1 MEKIKGTGVA
11 LVTPFLAD
19 GAIDFEGLTNL
30 VNHVI
35 DGGLDYLV
43 VLGTTGETATL
54 STQEKDEVLDHVKKV
69 NDGRLPIVVGIGG
82 NNTAAV
88 VEEFERVDLSGI
100 DAILSASPYYNKP
113 TQEGIYQHYKVLAEH
128 SPLPL
133 ILYNV
138 PGRTASNMSA
148 ATTLR
153 LAYDFENVVAMKEAS
168 GDMNQVM
175 EIIKDKPANFLL
187 ISGEDALNFS
197 IVTAGGAGVISV
209 LANSQPKLTADVV
222 NLSLKSENESARNL
236 HYSSLDFINLLFTEG
251 NPAGV
256 KAALKLQGVCEDNV
270 RMPLM
275 RASEVLIESLKEELG
290 KLQKEGVCANG

>member
-1 MEKIKGTGVA
+1 MENIKGTGVA

-19 GAIDFEGLTNL
+19 GDIDFNGLTNL

-54 STQEKDEVLDHVKKV
+54 STAEKDEVLAHVKKV
-69 NDGRLPIVVGIGG
+69 NNGRLPLVIGIGG
-82 NNTAAV
+82 NNTSAI
-88 VEEFERVDLSGI
+88 VEEFERVDLTGV

-138 PGRTASNMSA
+138 PGRTASNMTAS
-148 ATTLR
+148 TTLR
-153 LAYDFENVVAMKEAS
+153 LAHDFENIVAIKEAS
-168 GDMNQVM
+168 GDLNQVM
-175 EIIKDKPANFLL
+175 EIVKDKPADFMV
-187 ISGEDALNFS
+187 ISGEDALNFP
-197 IVTAGGAGVISV
+197 IITCGGVGVISV

-222 NLSLKSENESARNL
+222 NLALKNENESARNL
-236 HYSSLDFINLLFTEG
+236 HYKSLDFINLLFAEG

-256 KAALKLQGVCEDNV
+256 KAALKLQEICGDDV

-275 RASEVLIESLKEELG
+275 KASEGLMGTLKAELA
-290 KLQKEGVCANG
+290 KW

>member
-1 MEKIKGTGVA
+1 MENIKGTGVA

-19 GAIDFEGLTNL
+19 GDIDFNGLTNL

-54 STQEKDEVLDHVKKV
+54 STAEKDEVLAHVKKV
-69 NDGRLPIVVGIGG
+69 NNGRLPLVIGIGG
-82 NNTAAV
+82 NNTSAI
-88 VEEFERVDLSGI
+88 VEEFERVDLTVV

-138 PGRTASNMSA
+138 PGRTASNMTAS
-148 ATTLR
+148 TTLR
-153 LAYDFENVVAMKEAS
+153 LAHDFENIVAIKEAS
-168 GDMNQVM
+168 GDLNQVM
-175 EIIKDKPANFLL
+175 EIVKDKPADFMV
-187 ISGEDALNFS
+187 ISGEDALNFP
-197 IVTAGGAGVISV
+197 IITCGGVGVISV

-222 NLSLKSENESARNL
+222 NLALKNENESARNL
-236 HYSSLDFINLLFTEG
+236 HYKSLDFINLLFAEG

-256 KAALKLQGVCEDNV
+256 KAALKLQEICGDDV

-275 RASEVLIESLKEELG
+275 KASEGLMGTLKAELA
-290 KLQKEGVCANG
+290 KW

>member
-1 MEKIKGTGVA
+1 MDKIKGTGVA

-19 GAIDFEGLTNL
+19 GAVDFDGLSNL

-54 STQEKDEVLDHVKKV
+54 NTEEKDQVLAHVKSV
-69 NDGRLPIVVGIGG
+69 NKGRLPIVIGIGG
-82 NNTAAV
+82 NNTAGV
-88 VEEFERVDLSGI
+88 VDEFERVDLTGV

-128 SPLPL
+128 APLPL

-138 PGRTASNMSA
+138 PGRTASNMTA
-148 ATTLR
+148 QTTLR
-153 LAYDFENVVAMKEAS
+153 LAHDFENIVAIKEAS
-168 GDMNQVM
+168 GDLNQVM
-175 EIIKDKPANFLL
+175 DIVREKPSHFMV
-187 ISGEDALNFS
+187 ISGEDTLNFP
-197 IVTAGGAGVISV
+197 IIACGGVGVISV
-209 LANSQPKLTADVV
+209 LANSQPKLTSDVV
-222 NLSLKSENESARNL
+222 NFSLQSNNEKARNL
-236 HYSSLDFINLLFTEG
+236 HYSSLNFTNLLFAEG

-256 KAALKLQGVCEDNV
+256 KAALKIQGVCGYDV

-275 RASEVLIESLKEELG
+275 KASDELCHELKMELKALG
-290 KLQKEGVCANG
+290 

>member
-19 GAIDFEGLTNL
+19 GAIDFDGLANL

-54 STQEKDEVLDHVKKV
+54 STSEKDEVLAHVKKV
-69 NDGRLPIVVGIGG
+69 NDNRLPLVIGIGG
-82 NNTAAV
+82 NNTAAI
-88 VEEFERVDLSGI
+88 VEEFERVDLSGV

-153 LAYDFENVVAMKEAS
+153 LAYDFENIVAMKEAS
-168 GDMNQVM
+168 GDLNQLM
-175 EIIKDKPANFLL
+175 EIVQGKPADFVVL
-187 ISGEDALNFS
+187 SGEDALNFP
-197 IVTAGGAGVISV
+197 IIACGGEGVISV
-209 LANSQPKLTADVV
+209 LANSQPKLTSDVV
-222 NLSLKSENESARNL
+222 NLSLKSENEKARNL
-236 HYSSLDFINLLFTEG
+236 HYSSLDFINLLFAEG

-256 KAALKLQGVCEDNV
+256 KAALTAQGICGDSV

-275 RASEVLIESLKEELG
+275 KASEALQSELKTELE
-290 KLQKEGVCANG
+290 KL

>member
-11 LVTPFLAD
+11 LVTPFLANGD
-19 GAIDFEGLTNL
+19 LDFNGLSNL

-54 STQEKDEVLDHVKKV
+54 TTAEKDEVLAHVKKI
-69 NDGRLPIVVGIGG
+69 NDGRLPLVIGIGG
-82 NNTAAV
+82 NNTSALV
-88 VEEFERVDLSGI
+88 KEFERVDLSGV

-113 TQEGIYQHYKVLAEH
+113 TQEGIYQHYKVLVEH
-128 SPLPL
+128 APLPM

-138 PGRTASNMSA
+138 PGRTASNMTA

-153 LAYDFENVVAMKEAS
+153 LAHDFENIVAIKEAS
-168 GDMNQVM
+168 GDLNQLMDIV
-175 EIIKDKPANFLL
+175 KDKPADFLV
-187 ISGEDALNFS
+187 ISGEDALNFP
-197 IVTAGGAGVISV
+197 IITCGGAGVISV

-222 NLSLKSENESARNL
+222 NLALKNENEKGRNL
-236 HYSSLDFINLLFTEG
+236 HFKSLDFINMLFAEG

-256 KAALKLQGVCEDNV
+256 KAALKLQGVCGDEV
-270 RMPLM
+270 RIPLIK
-275 RASEVLIESLKEELG
+275 SSEELTVALQAELT
-290 KLQKEGVCANG
+290 KL

>member
-1 MEKIKGTGVA
+1 MDKIKGTGVA

-19 GAIDFEGLTNL
+19 GAVDFDGLSNL

-54 STQEKDEVLDHVKKV
+54 STEEKDQVLAHVKLINK
-69 NDGRLPIVVGIGG
+69 GRLPIVIGIGG
-82 NNTAAV
+82 NNTAGV
-88 VEEFERVDLSGI
+88 VDEFERVDLSGV

-128 SPLPL
+128 APLPL

-138 PGRTASNMSA
+138 PGRTASNMTA
-148 ATTLR
+148 ETTLR
-153 LAYDFENVVAMKEAS
+153 LAHDFENIVAIKEAS
-168 GDMNQVM
+168 GDLNQVM
-175 EIIKDKPANFLL
+175 DIVREKPSDFMV
-187 ISGEDALNFS
+187 ISGEDALNFP
-197 IVTAGGAGVISV
+197 IIACGGVGVISV
-209 LANSQPKLTADVV
+209 LANSLPRLTSDIVKF
-222 NLSLKSENESARNL
+222 SLQSNNEKARNL
-236 HYSSLDFINLLFTEG
+236 HYSSLNFTNLLFAEG

-256 KAALKLQGVCEDNV
+256 KAALKIQGVCGDDV

-275 RASEVLIESLKEELG
+275 KASDELFNALKTEL
-290 KLQKEGVCANG
+290 KTLA

>member
-1 MEKIKGTGVA
+1 MENIKGTGVA

-19 GAIDFEGLTNL
+19 GDIDFNGLTNL

-54 STQEKDEVLDHVKKV
+54 STAEKDEVLAHVKKV
-69 NDGRLPIVVGIGG
+69 NNGRLALVIGIGG
-82 NNTAAV
+82 NNTSAI
-88 VEEFERVDLSGI
+88 VEEFERVDLTGV

-138 PGRTASNMSA
+138 PGRTASNMTAS
-148 ATTLR
+148 TTLR
-153 LAYDFENVVAMKEAS
+153 LAHDFENIVAIKEAS
-168 GDMNQVM
+168 GDLNQVM
-175 EIIKDKPANFLL
+175 EIVKDKPADFMV
-187 ISGEDALNFS
+187 ISGEDALNFP
-197 IVTAGGAGVISV
+197 IITCGGVGVISV

-222 NLSLKSENESARNL
+222 NLALKNENESARNL
-236 HYSSLDFINLLFTEG
+236 HYKSLDFINLLFAEG

-256 KAALKLQGVCEDNV
+256 KAALKLQEICGDDV
-270 RMPLM
+270 RIPLM
-275 RASEVLIESLKEELG
+275 KASEGLMGTLKAELA
-290 KLQKEGVCANG
+290 KW

>member
-1 MEKIKGTGVA
+1 MVNIKGTGVA
-11 LVTPFLAD
+11 LVTPFLANGD
-19 GAIDFEGLTNL
+19 IDFNGLTNL

-54 STQEKDEVLDHVKKV
+54 STAEKDEVLAHVKKV
-69 NDGRLPIVVGIGG
+69 NNGRLPLVIGIGG
-82 NNTAAV
+82 NNTSAI
-88 VEEFERVDLSGI
+88 VEEFERVDLSGV

-113 TQEGIYQHYKVLAEH
+113 TQEGIYQHYKVLSEH

-138 PGRTASNMSA
+138 PGRTASNMTAS
-148 ATTLR
+148 TTLR
-153 LAYDFENVVAMKEAS
+153 LAHDFENIVAIKEAS
-168 GDMNQVM
+168 GDLNQVM
-175 EIIKDKPANFLL
+175 EIAKDKPADFMV
-187 ISGEDALNFS
+187 ISGEDALNFP
-197 IVTAGGAGVISV
+197 IITCGGVGVISV

-222 NLSLKSENESARNL
+222 NLALKDQNEAARNL
-236 HYSSLDFINLLFTEG
+236 HYKSLDFINLLFAEG

-256 KAALKLQGVCEDNV
+256 KAALKLQEVCGDDV

-275 RASEVLIESLKEELG
+275 KASEELTGALKAELA
-290 KLQKEGVCANG
+290 KW

>member
-1 MEKIKGTGVA
+1 MENIKGTGVA

-19 GAIDFEGLTNL
+19 GDIDFNGLTNL

-54 STQEKDEVLDHVKKV
+54 STAEKDEVLAHVKKV
-69 NDGRLPIVVGIGG
+69 NNGRLPLVIGIGG
-82 NNTAAV
+82 NNTSAI
-88 VEEFERVDLSGI
+88 VEEFERVDLTGV

-138 PGRTASNMSA
+138 PGRTASIMTAS
-148 ATTLR
+148 TTLR
-153 LAYDFENVVAMKEAS
+153 LAHDFENIVAIKEAS
-168 GDMNQVM
+168 GDLNQVM
-175 EIIKDKPANFLL
+175 EIVKDKPADFMV
-187 ISGEDALNFS
+187 ISGEDALNFP
-197 IVTAGGAGVISV
+197 IITCGGVGVISV

-222 NLSLKSENESARNL
+222 NLALKNENESARNL
-236 HYSSLDFINLLFTEG
+236 HYKSLDFINLLFAEG

-256 KAALKLQGVCEDNV
+256 KAALKLQEICGDDV

-275 RASEVLIESLKEELG
+275 KASEGLMGTLKAELA
-290 KLQKEGVCANG
+290 KW